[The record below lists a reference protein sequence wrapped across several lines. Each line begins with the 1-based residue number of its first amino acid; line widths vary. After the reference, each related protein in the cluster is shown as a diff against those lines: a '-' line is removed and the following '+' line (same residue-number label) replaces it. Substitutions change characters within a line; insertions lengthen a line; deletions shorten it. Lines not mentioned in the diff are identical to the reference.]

1 MISGFPVDVAAD
13 VSLLTLTE
21 LADVGAGGPLGPG
34 GPEGDGG
41 PEGPAGDGGP
51 EGPGG
56 PESTPEDGGGGDSIM
71 KFTSTGNTWSVV
83 VPSPTW
89 P

>member
-21 LADVGAGGPLGPG
+21 LADVGPGGPLGPG
-34 GPEGDGG
+34 GPV
-41 PEGPAGDGGP
+41 GDGGP

-56 PESTPEDGGGGDSIM
+56 PERTPEDGGGGDSII
-71 KFTSTGNTWSVV
+71 KFTFTGNKRSVV
-83 VPSPTW
+83 LPSPSW